1 MREQAIQAPR
11 LGALTEQ
18 VLHSI
23 QRTFSAH
30 IPLYAC
36 AVLFTGATAAI
47 ANYYRI
53 PLTFDATAQFL
64 EMAPLFLGGTVALV
78 AIFELFRL
86 ARSGFPPN
94 PAAMIGNRI
103 RNLVLTE
110 DRPGNVFHAIVALTP
125 LMIAFAALKVVIP
138 YIHPFVWDETF
149 MKWDL
154 VLGGGKL
161 PWERLQP
168 LLGYPAITAAL
179 SILYDLWFAAMFGT
193 LFSVAF
199 AKRNDAR
206 RMQFLLAFSFC
217 WFIAGN
223 VLATVFS
230 SAGPCFYHG
239 VVSGPDPYAAQMIY
253 LRDVSKH
260 WINWSVAVQELL
272 WNSYAIHKGPE
283 LGISAMPSMHMA
295 IATLLACIG
304 WGAGRMWRTI
314 STAFALLI
322 GLGAIHLGW
331 HYASDVFAGA
341 FLAVFFWYTAGLLS
355 RHALSSPTIAKK
367 PIESVA

>member
-11 LGALTEQ
+11 LSGPIEQ
-18 VLHSI
+18 VVRSI
-23 QRTFSAH
+23 HRTFAAH

-64 EMAPLFLGGTVALV
+64 ELAPLFLGGAVALV
-78 AIFELFRL
+78 AIFELARL
-86 ARSGFPPN
+86 ALQGFPPN
-94 PAAMIGNRI
+94 PGAMIGKRI
-103 RNLVLTE
+103 HDLVMAE
-110 DRPGNVFHAIVALTP
+110 DRPGNVFHAIVTLTP

-154 VLGGGKL
+154 VLGAGKL

-168 LLGYPAITAAL
+168 FLGHPSITAGL
-179 SILYDLWFAAMFGT
+179 SILYDLWFAAMFAT

-199 AKRNDAR
+199 ARRNDAK

-223 VLATVFS
+223 VLATIFS
-230 SAGPCFYHG
+230 SAGPCYYHG
-239 VVSGPDPYAAQMIY
+239 VVSGPDPYAAQMAY
-253 LRDVSKH
+253 LRDVSRH
-260 WINWSVAVQELL
+260 GINWSIAVQDLL
-272 WNSYAIHKGPE
+272 WNSYAGHKGPE

-295 IATLLACIG
+295 IATLLACFG
-304 WGAGRMWRTI
+304 WGAGRTWRVV
-314 STAFALLI
+314 SMAFAVLI
-322 GLGAIHLGW
+322 GIGAIHLGW
-331 HYASDVFAGA
+331 HYASDVIAGA
-341 FLAVFFWYTAGLLS
+341 GLTLFFWYAAGLLS
-355 RHALSSPTIAKK
+355 RYALAAIAKERA
-367 PIESVA
+367 ESIA